1 MMRTVELIARKQG
14 MMHMMLPVVV
24 KDEDTKNWALNGLT
38 GFKLDD
44 LSGIASYDGQDPSA
58 LLYEDGTFNVFSKEL
73 APSTPVVED
82 AAAAAASTPAKKGA
96 TTPSEGDLSA
106 ASTPEKDEA
115 ASGAAGLGFGAAAA
129 PVAFDPTFGA
139 ASSASGAA
147 DTAADTLLAE
157 LTSRGV
163 IPSGMGSE
171 AKVLLQGLM
180 MQYQEV

>member
-1 MMRTVELIARKQG
+1 M
-14 MMHMMLPVVV
+14 
-24 KDEDTKNWALNGLT
+24 
-38 GFKLDD
+38 
-44 LSGIASYDGQDPSA
+44 
-58 LLYEDGTFNVFSKEL
+58 
-73 APSTPVVED
+73 VED

-106 ASTPEKDEA
+106 ASAPEKDEA
-115 ASGAAGLGFGAAAA
+115 AAGLGFGAAAA

>member
-1 MMRTVELIARKQG
+1 
-14 MMHMMLPVVV
+14 MLPS
-24 KDEDTKNWALNGLT
+24 LH
-38 GFKLDD
+38 
-44 LSGIASYDGQDPSA
+44 SA
-58 LLYEDGTFNVFSKEL
+58 VGNRQFFQILCCQTCPCSEV
-73 APSTPVVED
+73 
-82 AAAAAASTPAKKGA
+82 
-96 TTPSEGDLSA
+96 SEGGYQRF
-106 ASTPEKDEA
+106 TF
-115 ASGAAGLGFGAAAA
+115 GLGGLAVFPLRFGAAAA